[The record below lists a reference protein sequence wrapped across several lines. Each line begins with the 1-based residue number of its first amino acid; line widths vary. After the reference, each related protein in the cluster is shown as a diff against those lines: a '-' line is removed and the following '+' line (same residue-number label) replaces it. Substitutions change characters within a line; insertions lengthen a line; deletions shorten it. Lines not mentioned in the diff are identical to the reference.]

1 MKIRKPTPAGAVLA
15 GVVLVLSLG
24 LVPAAFAGKGGN
36 KPSGGGG
43 GSSSLSLVL
52 STDLNGNGVPN
63 WDDTI
68 TYDVSTT
75 VTSGPQ
81 VSTQCYQNG
90 VLVLNGNAAFYDGN
104 PFAYMDLV
112 KLATG
117 AWTGGAADCTAKM
130 YYMSG
135 KRTITLATL
144 AFHVDA

>member
-1 MKIRKPTPAGAVLA
+1 MKIKKPTPAATAITTIALVLA
-15 GVVLVLSLG
+15 LA
-24 LVPAAFAGKGGN
+24 LVPAAFAGKG
-36 KPSGGGG
+36 KPGGGGGG

-52 STDLNGNGVPN
+52 STDLNSNGVPN

-68 TYDVSTT
+68 TYNVSTT
-75 VTSGPQ
+75 ATSGPQ
-81 VSTQCYQNG
+81 VSTECSQNG
-90 VLVLNGNAAFYDGN
+90 VLVLQGNAAFYDGN

-117 AWTGGAADCTAKM
+117 AWTGGSADCTAKM

>member
-1 MKIRKPTPAGAVLA
+1 MKIKKPTPAATAITTIALVLA
-15 GVVLVLSLG
+15 LA
-24 LVPAAFAGKGGN
+24 LVPAAFAGKG
-36 KPSGGGG
+36 KPGGGGGG

-52 STDLNGNGVPN
+52 STDLNSNGVPN

-68 TYDVSTT
+68 TYNVSTT
-75 VTSGPQ
+75 ATSGPQ
-81 VSTQCYQNG
+81 VSTACYQDG
-90 VLVLNGNAAFYDGN
+90 ALVLQGNAAFYDGN

-117 AWTGGAADCTAKM
+117 AWTGGSADCTAKM